1 MTTPPTSPKSQS
13 NPLAVLIVDDVEANL
28 VAMSALLENTGAEL
42 VLVRSGQ
49 EALRQLLR
57 RQFAVMLL
65 DVQMPGMDG
74 YEVARHARSNVATR
88 DVPIIFLT
96 ASDSSDENV
105 ARGYGSGAVDYLI
118 KPINAAVLRSKLQ
131 VFLELH
137 RGRRE
142 LHDAKT
148 SLEQANGVLRQAY
161 ADLQSAQAQLV
172 QSAKMASLG
181 QLVAG
186 VAHEINNP
194 LSFVSAHLET
204 VQGCLA
210 TVSRSLSEPLPSAA
224 KPAWDRANARL
235 AEMAMGVNRMRDLVL
250 KLRTF
255 SRLDEGERSVI
266 SLKECLDS
274 VLTIL
279 THRAH
284 AVEVELDYCEVDRL
298 DCYPGTLNQA
308 LLNVISNALDAV
320 AEVEE
325 RKVVIRT
332 RADGDW
338 ISITVRDSGP
348 GLAPGALERLFEPFF
363 TTKPPGSGTGLGLSI
378 TYSIVKKHGGTFTLE
393 NADGGGALATIR
405 LPIRVAD

>member
-1 MTTPPTSPKSQS
+1 MTSTPLPKSS
-13 NPLAVLIVDDVEANL
+13 ASPLAVLVVDDVEANL
-28 VAMSALLENTGAEL
+28 VAMAALLESTGAEL
-42 VLVRSGQ
+42 VLVRSGE

-96 ASDSSDENV
+96 ASDSSDENI

-118 KPINAAVLRSKLQ
+118 KPVNAVVLRSKLQ

-148 SLEQANGVLRQAY
+148 SLEQANRVLRQAY
-161 ADLQSAQAQLV
+161 TDLQSAQAQLV

-204 VQGCLA
+204 VQACLE
-210 TVSRSLSEPLPSAA
+210 TVSQALPQALPNIAQSA
-224 KPAWDRANARL
+224 WERANSRL
-235 AEMAMGVNRMRDLVL
+235 GEMSMGLNRMRDLVL

-255 SRLDEGERSVI
+255 SRLDEGERSVV

-279 THRAH
+279 THRTH
-284 AVEVELDYCEVDRL
+284 DVTIDVVYGDVDQI

-320 AEVEE
+320 MEVEE
-325 RKVVIRT
+325 RRVEIAT
-332 RADGDW
+332 RRDGEW
-338 ISITVRDSGP
+338 LAISVRDSGH
-348 GLAPGALERLFEPFF
+348 GLAQGASERLFEPFF

-393 NADGGGALATIR
+393 NAPGGGALATIR
-405 LPIRVAD
+405 LPLAGPS